1 MCKQRVCVSRVG
13 WRGAMGVWGGELMSE
28 PSWRRSESDT
38 EKRTVETGRKG
49 IKWILMQR
57 KQKLKDWMT
66 DLSLSRCFF

>member
-1 MCKQRVCVSRVG
+1 MCKQRVCVSRVV
-13 WRGAMGVWGGELMSE
+13 WRGGAGGMVPE

-49 IKWILMQR
+49 IKWILTQQ
-57 KQKLKDWMT
+57 KEKLKDWMT